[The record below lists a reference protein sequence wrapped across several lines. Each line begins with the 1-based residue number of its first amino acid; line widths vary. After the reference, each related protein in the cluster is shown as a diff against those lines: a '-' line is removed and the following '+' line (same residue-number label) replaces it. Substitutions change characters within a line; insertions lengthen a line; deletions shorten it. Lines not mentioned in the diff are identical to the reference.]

1 MNDYT
6 RKRNIS
12 NNREK
17 NMNVNSNKDK
27 VISTKKKKSDEKFKN
42 TLIIAL
48 IIISLLQAIY
58 IVFYTLNLK
67 ENSVKKSFLT
77 FYINAQ
83 KDVSTY
89 LIETKL
95 NTYDAYNY
103 SQIFVFQV
111 LLFSL

>member
-6 RKRNIS
+6 RKRNLG

-17 NMNVNSNKDK
+17 NINNNKEKNLNV
-27 VISTKKKKSDEKFKN
+27 KKRKSDEKFKN
-42 TLIIAL
+42 TLIVVL

-83 KDVSTY
+83 NKT
-89 LIETKL
+89 
-95 NTYDAYNY
+95 
-103 SQIFVFQV
+103 
-111 LLFSL
+111 